1 MPHAYHFNYQQFLRM
16 IYQEH
21 DLRKPFTY
29 RPTPSVRQRAMLRG
43 QAASVSKRNANA
55 LFNRLTKGA

>member
-1 MPHAYHFNYQQFLRM
+1 MNAYHFNYQQFLRM
-16 IYQEH
+16 IYQEN
-21 DLRKPFTY
+21 DQRKPFKY
-29 RPTPSVRQRAMLRG
+29 MPTPSVCQRASLRG